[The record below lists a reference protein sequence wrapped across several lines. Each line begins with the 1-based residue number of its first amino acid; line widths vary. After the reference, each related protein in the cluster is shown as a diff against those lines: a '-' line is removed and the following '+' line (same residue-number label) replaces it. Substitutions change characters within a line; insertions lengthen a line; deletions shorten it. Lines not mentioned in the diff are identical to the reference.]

1 MLRPYLV
8 RPPSLRAARRL
19 RPAVLAGPRRKP
31 RRGGRTGRRTPRAGR
46 AGRAP
51 PPDRPYPPEPG
62 EPARHPLPLSHKG
75 RHRCRGQRELRAPFL
90 LESPL
95 KVGEERFAPRSA
107 PRGRAGQGGT
117 PEAPRAEST
126 PTRRGR
132 RTPAR

>member
-62 EPARHPLPLSHKG
+62 EPARHPLPLSHEG
-75 RHRCRGQRELRAPFL
+75 ASPLQRSAGAAGAVL

-95 KVGEERFAPRSA
+95 KVGEGRFAPRKCGT
-107 PRGRAGQGGT
+107 GRAGQGGT
-117 PEAPRAEST
+117 PEAPRAE
-126 PTRRGR
+126 
-132 RTPAR
+132 